1 MNDQEVALF
10 RKSADTLKAHF
21 RELAAQG

>member
-1 MNDQEVALF
+1 MNDQETALF

-21 RELAAQG
+21 RELSAQG